1 MFKGLIISVN
11 FTLFSNN
18 IFGKL
23 NYDYILFICFL
34 LCISVEDSLSSEFS
48 LLMSKTLNYTGPERL
63 FSIAFVFTLETGFI
77 PISLADHFESV
88 NSNIK
93 LTKMIKCQPL
103 NLFWHQYNNVFNAQ
117 LVMSNQLCQLT
128 GVLLFYNGLNHICS
142 LIVTLSYSNI
152 SKCTILEVNNTD
164 LRNNTVNYEQLS
176 LNYKNMVSVPIK
188 CSILDFTTG
197 QYPSL
202 CGIPEELIICIM
214 KKLNASDLYA
224 LMRCC
229 KKLSYLANSNQCL
242 WRELAETEFQTN
254 TAQLTIT
261 DWKDYFY
268 SLKIIT
274 LSRNKPTLIS
284 NRFGLS

>member
-1 MFKGLIISVN
+1 M
-11 FTLFSNN
+11 
-18 IFGKL
+18 
-23 NYDYILFICFL
+23 FL

-48 LLMSKTLNYTGPERL
+48 LLMSKTLNFTGPERL

-77 PISLADHFESV
+77 PISLTDHFESI

-93 LTKMIKCQPL
+93 LAKMINSQPL
-103 NLFWHQYNNVFNAQ
+103 NSFWHQNNNIFNAQ

-128 GVLLFYNGLNHICS
+128 GVLLFYNDLIHKCS
-142 LIVTLSYSNI
+142 LIVTLSHSNI

-164 LRNNTVNYEQLS
+164 LCNKTVNFAQLS

-188 CSILDFTTG
+188 CSILDITTG

-224 LMRCC
+224 LMRCS
-229 KKLSYLANSNQCL
+229 KKLNYLANSNQCL
-242 WRELAETEFQTN
+242 WKQLTATEFRMN
-254 TAQLTIT
+254 TAQSTIT

-268 SLKIIT
+268 SLKIINC
-274 LSRNKPTLIS
+274 SRKKPTLCR
-284 NRFGLS
+284 NRFGIS